1 MNSKELVKIIMVK
14 ERLTA
19 KVLAE
24 MLTKETDKKYT
35 HQSVLHKISLSS
47 FRYDEIK
54 TIADMF
60 GYEIRLDKVNN
71 D

>member
-1 MNSKELVKIIMVK
+1 MNMNSKELVKIIMVK
-14 ERLTA
+14 ENLTA

-24 MLTKETDKKYT
+24 KLSEKTGKKYT
-35 HQSVLHKISLSS
+35 HQSILHKISLSS

-60 GYEIRLDKVNN
+60 NYEIKLEKS
-71 D
+71 